1 MARAREVSDSGGMCR
16 AGRANNIVT
25 SVLGWR
31 TTLPPPAGT
40 QGRWLRSRQPGAP
53 TSALDMAAESP
64 LDEVLLD
71 ALPRSSKNI
80 LLENVAVE
88 PVSAATATTSV

>member
-1 MARAREVSDSGGMCR
+1 MPCGPRKQHRDQCPWLAHNPS
-16 AGRANNIVT
+16 
-25 SVLGWR
+25 
-31 TTLPPPAGT
+31 PPAGT
-40 QGRWLRSRQPGAP
+40 QGLWLRSRQPVAP

-88 PVSAATATTSV
+88 PASAATATTSV